1 MDNSAIY
8 QAALEGLELQ
18 KKRIDEQIGE
28 VRALLAGKT
37 KAAAKPAAAAA
48 PAPAK
53 AAKKQKKRK
62 LSEEAR
68 ERIAEAQKKRWA
80 KFRETQQS

>member
-8 QAALEGLELQ
+8 HAALEGLELQ

-37 KAAAKPAAAAA
+37 KAAAKPAAA

-53 AAKKQKKRK
+53 AVKKQKRRK

-80 KFRETQQS
+80 KFRESQQS

>member
-37 KAAAKPAAAAA
+37 KAAAKPAAA

-53 AAKKQKKRK
+53 AAKKQKRRK